1 MNSDSQ
7 FNSRIVTFTYDLAN
21 RLTAASPVGADPSE
35 SPELPR
41 ESLDY
46 EPQSAAVGFEHDP
59 QKGIFRLERADGE
72 VEVFRDKPA
81 RYLVVEPDSETGEMK
96 PVVKRG
102 RPVFL
107 YLCREE
113 REVR

>member
-1 MNSDSQ
+1 MNFDSQ
-7 FNSRIVTFTYDLAN
+7 FSSRIVTFTYDSAN
-21 RLTAASPVGADPSE
+21 RLVDVSEIGVGPSE

-46 EPQSAAVGFEHDP
+46 QSRAAAFGFEHDP

-81 RYLVVEPDSETGEMK
+81 RYLVVEPDSETGEVK
-96 PVVKRG
+96 PVVERG
-102 RPVFL
+102 RPVYL